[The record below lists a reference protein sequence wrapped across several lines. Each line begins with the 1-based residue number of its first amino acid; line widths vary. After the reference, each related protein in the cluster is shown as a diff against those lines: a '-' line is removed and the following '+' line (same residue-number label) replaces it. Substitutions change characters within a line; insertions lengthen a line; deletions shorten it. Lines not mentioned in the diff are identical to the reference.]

1 MDSGRR
7 APTLTVGH
15 SLVLLAQQQADVVE
29 LGPLRGLLGPAA
41 LHQLTQ
47 LLAVTLGVDG
57 WSEAGPL
64 PQDHPVHDLCRE
76 GRGSVSL
83 PSCVFTVSCTAGSH
97 QGER

>member
-1 MDSGRR
+1 M
-7 APTLTVGH
+7 
-15 SLVLLAQQQADVVE
+15 VE
-29 LGPLRGLLGPAA
+29 LGPFRGLLGPAA

-76 GRGSVSL
+76 GQGSVSL

-97 QGER
+97 QEEL